1 MHIIIIADH
10 NPEVQ
15 KFYFMHTPTFNF
27 QKEGEE
33 NISLKKR
40 KSCLD
45 SRKTS
50 LESLFKLVLINWWG
64 FNWHK
69 FQHLFQRTTQFWK
82 KNFFLDLFRACFSW
96 RFERQTE
103 KQQHIKPSKT
113 QEKKNDNENQGIF
126 LVFPIK
132 LIVSRQPW
140 ILIKS

>member
-15 KFYFMHTPTFNF
+15 NFYFMHTPTFNF

-82 KNFFLDLFRACFSW
+82 KNFFLDLFRACFFLEIW
-96 RFERQTE
+96 TTDREATTYKTFKNTRKE
-103 KQQHIKPSKT
+103 K
-113 QEKKNDNENQGIF
+113 
-126 LVFPIK
+126 
-132 LIVSRQPW
+132 W
-140 ILIKS
+140 